1 MGFSIADLNR
11 ASKEFFRSEL
21 KNLEAA
27 NTAALKT
34 TAAAVKREMGKQLR
48 KFKKGPNGNGSFQR
62 AIRIKELRPSGS
74 LPFAVVVRLGVP
86 FMSAFEEGAK
96 ITSPRN
102 LIILLPQGAA
112 LGFRRISKG
121 NKWASVW
128 ARIAKS
134 ARIIPVADGKVVAIS
149 KDGRNVPIYKIQ
161 KSVKLP
167 KKISFFATAEL
178 VAGDMAGLV
187 EQILGGG

>member
-1 MGFSIADLNR
+1 MSFSLADQNKAAR
-11 ASKEFFRSEL
+11 QFFRSEL
-21 KNLEAA
+21 KDLEAA
-27 NTAALKT
+27 NTAALRT

-48 KFKKGPNGNGSFQR
+48 KFKKGPTGNGSFQK

-121 NKWASVW
+121 NKWASIW
-128 ARIAKS
+128 ARIAKV

-161 KSVKLP
+161 KSVQLP
-167 KKISFFATAEL
+167 KKISFFATAESI
-178 VAGDMAGLV
+178 AGNMAELV
-187 EQILGGG
+187 EQLLGG